1 MAELP
6 RFIERIP
13 LNPMIKA
20 VSISHVHKLYGDLQA
35 LCDVDFEIEKGC
47 FFGLIGPNGAGKSTL
62 INVMAGL
69 VHATSGTI
77 QILGHDVRTQWRRA
91 RQALGIVP
99 QELAYDPFF
108 TAKEMLRLQSGYFGF
123 GPSNYPWIDELLEI
137 LNLTDK
143 SEENLASLSGGMK
156 RRVLIAQ
163 AMVHK
168 PQVVVLDEP
177 TAGVDVELRRV
188 LWDFTR
194 FLNKN
199 GHTIILTT
207 HYLEEAESLCER
219 IGILNHGRL
228 IAHDKTEALLD
239 RYPYR
244 LLNLSLKN
252 EITEIPDGIKHKV
265 VSFDKDRLVLRL
277 HKEKDQVGAILDV
290 LAAGSIK
297 IRDLRTDEP
306 GLEEVFLA
314 LTGEKND

>member
-1 MAELP
+1 
-6 RFIERIP
+6 
-13 LNPMIKA
+13 MIKA
-20 VSISHVHKLYGDLQA
+20 VSISHVHKFYGDLQA

-62 INVMAGL
+62 INIMAGL
-69 VHATSGTI
+69 VHATSGAI
-77 QILGHDVRTQWRRA
+77 EILGHDVRTQWRRS
-91 RQALGIVP
+91 RQALGMVP

-123 GPSNYPWIDELLEI
+123 GPSNYPWIDELIEV

-143 SEENLASLSGGMK
+143 SEENLANLSGGMK

-194 FLNKN
+194 FLNKK

-252 EITEIPDGIKHKV
+252 EITKIPDGIKHKV
-265 VSFDKDRLVLRL
+265 VSFTKDRLILRL
-277 HKEKDQVGAILDV
+277 HREKDQVGAILDV